1 MCVKPHLYRCL
12 SLFSFMFACV
22 CWRLCGGVCVS
33 NCDTSLEEGC
43 RHFRAPVRPADKL
56 RKASTPRIDDSSSQ
70 EQRRLAV
77 ERKCSSAGVHYWEMH
92 THVHHLQYMDKS
104 MWTTRCQSKIMGCS
118 ILLSGKALHKTWK
131 PGVVVNT
138 DSKVVHPKR
147 SWLGMLRSE

>member
-1 MCVKPHLYRCL
+1 MCVKPHLYRRL

-22 CWRLCGGVCVS
+22 CGRLCGGGGVCPTV
-33 NCDTSLEEGC
+33 T
-43 RHFRAPVRPADKL
+43 PPL
-56 RKASTPRIDDSSSQ
+56 RKAAGIFERQSDLLTNSGKHQHPELTTVHRKN
-70 EQRRLAV
+70 RLAV
-77 ERKCSSAGVHYWEMH
+77 ERKCSSAGVYCWEMH
-92 THVHHLQYMDKS
+92 THVHDMDKS
-104 MWTTRCQSKIMGCS
+104 MWTTRCQSKITGCS